1 MSIEKSTKWHCGGCL
16 IYNKRAASRRVKH
29 PPQTNTTQQKDK
41 PRNRR
46 KSKAAAK
53 IGRRGKPLAH
63 ARFFLRR
70 RDPCFFYAAILL
82 SAVLFAPSFLLP
94 YTFRNFA
101 VTLCD
106 VVLLYNPFV
115 TVNATALFFAMWYN
129 RLRLNKHG
137 QSFFDLFTK

>member
-1 MSIEKSTKWHCGGCL
+1 MALWRVLDKTSAPLRGASSTRHNRL
-16 IYNKRAASRRVKH
+16 
-29 PPQTNTTQQKDK
+29 NTTKK
-41 PRNRR
+41 INRETAGKAKRRR
-46 KSKAAAK
+46 KSGGAVNPLRTPDFFYAAA
-53 IGRRGKPLAH
+53 ILA
-63 ARFFLRR
+63 
-70 RDPCFFYAAILL
+70 FFYAAILL